1 MMDTLFPIG
10 FVIEPCGK
18 IRQYAS
24 RRLHPYRTGNKQH
37 LIAYRIAGG
46 HDLAVGINII
56 VLQRSL
62 HMQDG
67 HTLREA
73 YAHYMPRRKVTLC
86 GTYHRMTQDRILDT
100 LQGDNIE
107 FAPYR
112 IEVCLLQECRQL
124 GLREVKAFVAIGD
137 IIFEG
142 RTRRIGRSRAIAPD
156 CGCHKACD
164 RDDDADGAS
173 YYVRNFIQCTIYNL
187 QVFNAFDIC
196 GTRRSMSPAPMVST
210 TTG

>member
-1 MMDTLFPIG
+1 MDTLFPIG
-10 FVIEPCGK
+10 FVIEPCRK
-18 IRQYAS
+18 IRQYTC
-24 RRLHPYRTGNKQH
+24 RGLHTNRTGDKQH

-73 YAHYMPRRKVTLC
+73 DTHDMTGCQVALC
-86 GTYHRMTQDRILDT
+86 RTHHRMMQDRILDT
-100 LQGDNIE
+100 LQGDDIK

-124 GLREVKAFVAIGD
+124 GLREV
-137 IIFEG
+137 
-142 RTRRIGRSRAIAPD
+142 
-156 CGCHKACD
+156 
-164 RDDDADGAS
+164 
-173 YYVRNFIQCTIYNL
+173 
-187 QVFNAFDIC
+187 
-196 GTRRSMSPAPMVST
+196 
-210 TTG
+210 